1 MRLLVYFIKLQ
12 QSYLVTNLKMKN
24 MELKKNLE
32 EKEEELN
39 SLKRNVKILRI

>member
-1 MRLLVYFIKLQ
+1 
-12 QSYLVTNLKMKN
+12 MKN
-24 MELKKNLE
+24 MELKKKLE